1 AAPPRVVVPT
11 TPYMVWIPEW
21 GVYVMDG
28 HDIVYHQTSYY
39 QYSNGYWWISPSYAG
54 PWALVATPPPTI
66 ASLPPGRLHH
76 HAVRR
81 AYMAA
86 QASPPTAPVIVQAPP
101 AVIVAAP
108 PQAVPAAPAPRRPR
122 PLGSSSPRRVRTCRR
137 RPRLSSSRRFPSPP
151 PRLSRRRP
159 RWFTAP
165 SRQLRRSSR
174 LLSSSH
180 LRRSPH
186 LLPRRPQRSPRRRP

>member
-1 AAPPRVVVPT
+1 MARKISLVLLGFSFIATGCSRPLTAAEKGALIGGAVGVVAGAVIADAARHPTPPPPQVVAAAPPQVVAAAPPQVVVAAPPRVVVPT
-11 TPYMVWIPEW
+11 APHMVWIPEW
-21 GVYVMDG
+21 GVYVMEG

-81 AYMAA
+81 AYMSA

-108 PQAVPAAPAPRRPR
+108 
-122 PLGSSSPRRVRTCRR
+122 
-137 RPRLSSSRRFPSPP
+137 
-151 PRLSRRRP
+151 
-159 RWFTAP
+159 
-165 SRQLRRSSR
+165 
-174 LLSSSH
+174 
-180 LRRSPH
+180 
-186 LLPRRPQRSPRRRP
+186 